1 MHHHADT
8 PAKADRLQQVLHS
21 RRKHLGRPHFS
32 AKFNKILFFVAV
44 LHSDHVEPI
53 PHKSLVIKYGD
64 RIAVNFQSQ
73 GRYTNR
79 AVEIFIS
86 IAYCYSH
93 CAILQAMKFRVLQDN
108 LRETLWERIDEGD
121 LTGLRL
127 AQQTGFKQAHISNF
141 LNRKRGLSLE
151 GMDRVLAV
159 QHLSVLDLLD
169 PSEVNKRASIL
180 PPSDDEFQ
188 NVLLTDGTVAATQP
202 LITSMNV
209 KEILK
214 FKKNFL
220 KKLKAETEGDRQQW
234 ERFVMIKVDA
244 REGMSMYPRLLPGA
258 TLLIDRHYNSLKPYR
273 KGEFNMYAVL
283 KDENCTVKYVETAGS
298 HLILRPHNQAY
309 PIEVVTMEEGKSA
322 SDYIVGRVCH
332 VGIET

>member
-1 MHHHADT
+1 
-8 PAKADRLQQVLHS
+8 
-21 RRKHLGRPHFS
+21 
-32 AKFNKILFFVAV
+32 
-44 LHSDHVEPI
+44 
-53 PHKSLVIKYGD
+53 
-64 RIAVNFQSQ
+64 
-73 GRYTNR
+73 
-79 AVEIFIS
+79 
-86 IAYCYSH
+86 
-93 CAILQAMKFRVLQDN
+93 MKFRVLQDN
-108 LRETLWERIDEGD
+108 LRKTLWERIDEGD

-151 GMDRVLAV
+151 GMDKVLAV

-180 PPSDDEFQ
+180 PPSGDEFE
-188 NVLLTDGTVAATQP
+188 NVLLTDATVAATQP
-202 LITSMNV
+202 LITSMHV

-214 FKKNFL
+214 FKKTFL
-220 KKLKAETEGDRQQW
+220 RKLKAESEGDRDNW
-234 ERFVMIKVDA
+234 ERFVLIKVDG

-258 TLLIDRHYNSLKPYR
+258 TLLLDRHYNSLKPYR

-283 KDENCTVKYVETAGS
+283 KDGSCTVKYVEVAGN

-309 PIEVVTMEEGKSA
+309 PIEVMTMEEGKTTA
-322 SDYIVGRVCH
+322 DYLVGRVCY

>member
-1 MHHHADT
+1 
-8 PAKADRLQQVLHS
+8 
-21 RRKHLGRPHFS
+21 
-32 AKFNKILFFVAV
+32 
-44 LHSDHVEPI
+44 
-53 PHKSLVIKYGD
+53 
-64 RIAVNFQSQ
+64 
-73 GRYTNR
+73 
-79 AVEIFIS
+79 
-86 IAYCYSH
+86 
-93 CAILQAMKFRVLQDN
+93 MKFRVLQDN
-108 LRETLWERIDEGD
+108 LRKTLWGRIEEGD

-151 GMDRVLAV
+151 GMDRVLVV

-188 NVLLTDGTVAATQP
+188 NVLLTEGTVAATQP
-202 LITSMNV
+202 MIVSMNV

-214 FKKNFL
+214 FKKSFL
-220 KKLKAETEGDRQQW
+220 KKLRPEIEGDREHW
-234 ERFVMIKVDA
+234 ERFVLIKADA

-283 KDENCTVKYVETAGS
+283 KNDTCTVKYVETAGN

-309 PIEVVTMEEGKSA
+309 PIEVITMEEGKSVG
-322 SDYIVGRVCH
+322 DYIVGRICH
-332 VGIET
+332 IGIET